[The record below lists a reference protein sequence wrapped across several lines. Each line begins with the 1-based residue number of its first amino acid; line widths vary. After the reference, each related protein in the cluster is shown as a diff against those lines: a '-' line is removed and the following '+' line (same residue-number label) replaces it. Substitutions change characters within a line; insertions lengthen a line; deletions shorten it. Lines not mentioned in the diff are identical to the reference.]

1 MLQSINREKLVP
13 LSLDQYSSY
22 GLAESSK
29 VNLSSVIR
37 TLTKFMETCGIE
49 DYVQN
54 VGNEFL
60 QSQEKKGRTQQTM
73 AIQRR
78 AIFLLQLLINT

>member
-13 LSLDQYSSY
+13 LSLDQYFSY

-37 TLTKFMETCGIE
+37 TLTKFMETRGIE
-49 DYVQN
+49 DYVQR
-54 VGNEFL
+54 
-60 QSQEKKGRTQQTM
+60 RTRIFPWQTSTDH
-73 AIQRR
+73 A
-78 AIFLLQLLINT
+78 